1 MTKILFFPSS
11 LKQIKDVNDLVDGF
25 ILSVTNL
32 SINSLFTLNI
42 NDIEELTKKYSDKE
56 IFVSLNKNMFNND
69 LNQLE
74 DVLIKLSNF
83 NIAGVL
89 YYDISVLSIVK
100 RLKLNIHLVW
110 SQEHLTTNYLTC
122 NFYEDRGC
130 KYTYL
135 SGEITL
141 KEILEIREKTDMKL
155 IVPIFGYLPMFAS
168 IRHIVNNYL
177 DYFDLK
183 NNSEIK
189 YMVKENNKYPIID
202 NNLGT
207 VAYSSHILNGLD
219 EYLELK
225 KRKIDY
231 VTINSFN
238 IDDEKIKKVL
248 SLYKDVDA
256 NNKDEYNEKLKKMF
270 YNLDKGFLY
279 KETIYKVK

>member
-42 NDIEELTKKYSDKE
+42 DDIEELTKKYYDKE

-69 LNQLE
+69 LKQLE

-122 NFYEDRGC
+122 NFYKDRGC

-177 DYFDLK
+177 ETLHSSYYMNILITLSICKSYSIVFNPQNSAPISLFCI
-183 NNSEIK
+183 NN
-189 YMVKENNKYPIID
+189 II
-202 NNLGT
+202 L
-207 VAYSSHILNGLD
+207 
-219 EYLELK
+219 
-225 KRKIDY
+225 
-231 VTINSFN
+231 F
-238 IDDEKIKKVL
+238 
-248 SLYKDVDA
+248 
-256 NNKDEYNEKLKKMF
+256 F
-270 YNLDKGFLY
+270 
-279 KETIYKVK
+279 